1 MTEKPTL
8 KEGQRWMMIIAAYTP
23 APGDKGGKTKPSK
36 HTKKFKQMFGEQ
48 KEDCPPATKDVA
60 LNTKKVLPH
69 ETIIC
74 MVH

>member
-1 MTEKPTL
+1 MDDDNP
-8 KEGQRWMMIIAAYTP
+8 AAYTP

-60 LNTKKVLPH
+60 LNTKNKK
-69 ETIIC
+69 
-74 MVH
+74 

>member
-1 MTEKPTL
+1 MDDDNP
-8 KEGQRWMMIIAAYTP
+8 AAYTP

-60 LNTKKVLPH
+60 LNTKNRNATRDNHMYGPLN
-69 ETIIC
+69 EGAW
-74 MVH
+74 